1 MSTRRSFLAALVAVA
16 SLAPLAAYSADFPK
30 QQVRVVVSNAPGT
43 GTDTT
48 ARFIANDLS
57 KQWGVPVVVENR
69 PGAGGAIAT
78 EFVNKQPADGYTI
91 LFNTGAH
98 YSYPATLTQPPFDA
112 SKDLTL
118 VSSFVQA
125 PIAMFVAADSP
136 FKTVQDV
143 LDAAKKKPQSVSFS
157 TPGTGTSSHL
167 AAVLLLSQT
176 GVDMLHVPYKS
187 ASQAALEVASGQ
199 AQVGFNGTSSTLPLV
214 QSGRIRILAVTGA
227 QRSASLPDVPTM
239 AEAGVKGYEFVTP
252 ILALVPAGT
261 PEPVVQTIASAI
273 EKAARTPEFKNLV
286 QGMGMDPIVRGPEQ
300 LKASA
305 QADFDQAKRLAELA
319 GVAANR

>member
-1 MSTRRSFLAALVAVA
+1 MSTFRSLMAALAVTA
-16 SLAPLAAYSADFPK
+16 LAPVAAHATEFPK

-48 ARFIANDLS
+48 ARFIANELN
-57 KQWGVPVVVENR
+57 KQWNQPVVVENR

-78 EFVNKQPADGYTI
+78 EYVTKQPADGYTI

-98 YSYPATLTQPPFDA
+98 YSYPATIAQPSFDA
-112 SKDLTL
+112 AKDLIL

-143 LDAAKKKPQSVSFS
+143 MDAAKKQPQGVSFS
-157 TPGTGTSSHL
+157 SPGTGTSSHL
-167 AAVLLLSQT
+167 AAVLLMSQT

-227 QRSASLPDVPTM
+227 QRSATLPDVPTM
-239 AEAGVKGYEFVTP
+239 AEAGVRGYQFVTP
-252 ILALVPAGT
+252 VLAAVPAGT
-261 PEPVVQTIASAI
+261 PSSVVQTLGEAIARAA
-273 EKAARTPEFKNLV
+273 KAPDFRTLV
-286 QGMGMDPIVRGPEQ
+286 EGMGMDVVVRGPEE
-300 LKASA
+300 LKAA
-305 QADFDQAKRLAELA
+305 APRDFKQAKRLAELA
-319 GVAANR
+319 GVAVN